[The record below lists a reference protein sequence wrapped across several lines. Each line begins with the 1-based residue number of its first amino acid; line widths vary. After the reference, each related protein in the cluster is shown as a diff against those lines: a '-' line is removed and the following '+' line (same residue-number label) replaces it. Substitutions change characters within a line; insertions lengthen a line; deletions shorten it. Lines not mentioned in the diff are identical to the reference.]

1 MARILVV
8 DDDEVIRA
16 SIARMLTCEGHEVA
30 VAKDG
35 KDGCLQCYRTQFDL
49 VICDLF
55 MPDKDG
61 IETIRELR
69 ASALKIPIICLTGG
83 GSYRDVTGVDSG
95 DLSSMIRAFGATQT
109 IANPT
114 RLALSCL
121 TRTTWPAPR
130 RGTASSTRSSGCRR
144 RRRQRARRCID

>member
-16 SIARMLTCEGHEVA
+16 SIARMLTREGHEVA

-35 KDGCLQCYRTQFDL
+35 NDGCLQCNRTQFDL
-49 VICDLF
+49 VVCDLF

-69 ASALKIPIICLTGG
+69 ASALKIPIICITGG

-95 DLSSMIRAFGATQT
+95 DLSSMIRAFGATRT
-109 IANPT
+109 ISKPFKAGEL
-114 RLALSCL
+114 LAAVQACLSISDE
-121 TRTTWPAPR
+121 A
-130 RGTASSTRSSGCRR
+130 
-144 RRRQRARRCID
+144 DH

>member
-8 DDDEVIRA
+8 DDDAVIRA
-16 SIARMLTCEGHEVA
+16 SIARIMTREGHEVA

-69 ASALKIPIICLTGG
+69 ASSLTIPIICITGG
-83 GSYRDVTGVDSG
+83 GSYRDVTDVDSG
-95 DLSSMIRAFGATQT
+95 DLSRMIRAFGATQT
-109 IANPT
+109 IAKPFKVGEL
-114 RLALSCL
+114 LAAVQACLS
-121 TRTTWPAPR
+121 A
-130 RGTASSTRSSGCRR
+130 AD
-144 RRRQRARRCID
+144 RA

>member
-16 SIARMLTCEGHEVA
+16 SIARMLTREGHEVG

-69 ASALKIPIICLTGG
+69 ASALKIPIICITGG

-95 DLSSMIRAFGATQT
+95 DLSRMIRAFGATQT
-109 IANPT
+109 IAKPFKAGEL
-114 RLALSCL
+114 LAAVQACLSISDE
-121 TRTTWPAPR
+121 AEH
-130 RGTASSTRSSGCRR
+130 
-144 RRRQRARRCID
+144 